1 MKPNQAAG
9 LSRVSASLLGPS
21 LLPGW
26 HAECSVGSLTQAPSP
41 RALPRDLCEACG
53 LHGAE
58 KVRKDD
64 RWAPVDTGRRG

>member
-1 MKPNQAAG
+1 MKPNQASV

-21 LLPGW
+21 LLPGQ
-26 HAECSVGSLTQAPSP
+26 HAERSVGSPTQAPSP

-58 KVRKDD
+58 KMPKDD